1 MNRLDRR
8 ALFASGAAA
17 ALLAATGASA
27 SGGPKRGG
35 TLRLAV
41 PRENDVLDRLA
52 RWAVLDALVEIGPDG
67 VLRGELA
74 QHWHSDSKAQ
84 HWEFDLHPEARFH
97 GVGAVTADHV
107 VASLTRSLTLPC
119 TIEAHDPQK
128 LILTLNEPNPHLPYL
143 LAEQRNLITL
153 KETQLSE
160 LTGSGCY
167 EVVRATEG
175 RNLRL
180 QRVAKHYKD
189 QQAGWFEAVD
199 IVVIPNGDI
208 RAEALRDGFVD
219 MALFPQGDMLCSRRN
234 LVFHPSVDD
243 MQIAA
248 HRNIAIPP
256 KVGQHTAIDDGRLI
270 ERWWML

>member
-27 SGGPKRGG
+27 SGAPKRGG
-35 TLRLAV
+35 NLRLAV
-41 PRENDVLDRLA
+41 PRENDVLNTLA
-52 RWAVLDALVEIGPDG
+52 RWAVQDALVEIGPDG
-67 VLRGELA
+67 VVRGELA
-74 QHWHSDSKAQ
+74 QHWQSDAEAKR
-84 HWEFDLHPEARFH
+84 WEFDLHPDAQFH
-97 GVGAVTADHV
+97 GVGPVTADQV
-107 VASLTRSLTLPC
+107 VASLTRSLTLQC
-119 TIEAHDPQK
+119 SIEPLGARK
-128 LILTLNEPNPHLPYL
+128 IALTLAESNPHLPYV
-143 LAEQRNLITL
+143 LAQQSNLITL
-153 KETQLSE
+153 ADTALPE

-180 QRVAKHYKD
+180 KRVAKHYRD
-189 QQAGWFEAVD
+189 QQVGWFDAVD
-199 IVVIPNGDI
+199 IGVIPNRDI

-219 MALFPQGDMLCSRRN
+219 VALFPQGDMLRSRRN
-234 LVFHPSVDD
+234 LVFHPSADD

-256 KVGQHTAIDDGRLI
+256 KVGQNTAIDDGRLL